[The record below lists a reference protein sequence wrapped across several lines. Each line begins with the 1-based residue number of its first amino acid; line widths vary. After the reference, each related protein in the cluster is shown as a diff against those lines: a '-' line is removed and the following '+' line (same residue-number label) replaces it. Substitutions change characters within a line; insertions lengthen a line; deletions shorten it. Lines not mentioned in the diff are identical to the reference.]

1 MTVIKTPFHTLINSI
16 ENASNKVPKQQQCVQ
31 LLAVSKTWPA
41 EDLRKIANKGQR
53 RFGENYL
60 QEALTKIIALSDLDL
75 EWHFIGP
82 IQSNKTRDI
91 AAHFNW
97 VQSIDRLKIAQRLST
112 QRPADLGNINVCIQ
126 VNIDDEE
133 SKSGVKPDDVLSFA
147 QQVDQFD
154 NLDLRGLMIIPAK
167 TDNPLLQKR
176 SFQKAYNLY
185 SQLVNLY
192 PLIDTLSMGMSSD
205 MELAIDEGSTMVRIG
220 TALFGSRHTPI
231 GK

>member
-1 MTVIKTPFHTLINSI
+1 MIKTPFHTLINSI

-167 TDNPLLQKR
+167 IDNPQLQKR